1 MIELQSITFGGGH
14 ALVRVRLSDDAPLTT
29 DENIEATAHVYYVMP
44 GIADHACTGD
54 AGATFKDVMGATE
67 TAHLL
72 EHMTIELMA
81 LTNMAGDVSCGRTRA
96 VSGDDDR
103 LFEIELAAPD
113 DVLVTSA
120 LSSALWILDWALS
133 GAAEPEP
140 DLKGIVAGIVSL
152 VEAANDQAPDPVNA
166 PLEVAAVVEEV
177 AEVEDGDEAEEVDG
191 VEEVDEVEI
200 SDAPV
205 DEAEVDELVD
215 EIEDD
220 VLEPEYEEPEA
231 VTPANDASHVHL
243 GTEVGFIHDES

>member
-29 DENIEATAHVYYVMP
+29 DQDLEATAHVYYVMP

-96 VSGDDDR
+96 IPGDDDR

-120 LSSALWILDWALS
+120 LSSALWILDWAFS

-140 DLKGIVAGIVSL
+140 DVKGIVAGIVSL

-166 PLEVAAVVEEV
+166 PLEVAAVVEAAEKADEPV
-177 AEVEDGDEAEEVDG
+177 AEVEEVVEATAEAE
-191 VEEVDEVEI
+191 
-200 SDAPV
+200 PV
-205 DEAEVDELVD
+205 DEDEVAQLVD

-220 VLEPEYEEPEA
+220 VLEAEYEEPE
-231 VTPANDASHVHL
+231 VEIEVPDAAHVHL
-243 GTEVGFIHDES
+243 GTEVGFIDDES